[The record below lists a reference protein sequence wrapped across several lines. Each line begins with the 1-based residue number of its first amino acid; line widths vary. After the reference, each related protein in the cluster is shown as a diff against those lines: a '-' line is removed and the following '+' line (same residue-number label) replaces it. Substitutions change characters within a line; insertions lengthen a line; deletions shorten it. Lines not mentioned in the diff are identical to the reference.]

1 MVRYK
6 CILSYDGYNY
16 MGFQIQND
24 LPTIE
29 LEINKAMYKM
39 LNKDI
44 KIYPSGRTDRY
55 VHARAQVIHFDLD
68 NYIEPSA
75 LKRGI
80 NTFLPSDIYI
90 KSVEEVDLDFHARF
104 SAKSK
109 EYRYYINTL
118 EYNPFYARYSSY
130 IYNLDVKKMKDA
142 IKLFVGKH
150 DFKGFASAQTDERK
164 DTIKTIFKAELVE
177 KDGFL
182 EFIFEGTGFL
192 KYQVRKMVGILIN
205 IGSNKA
211 LKEDILRIFET
222 GDTTINHMVAD
233 GCGLFLE
240 KVNY

>member
-130 IYNLDVKKMKDA
+130 IYNLDVEKMKDA

-150 DFKGFASAQTDERK
+150 DFKGFASAKIDERK

-211 LKEDILRIFET
+211 VKEDIIRIFDS

>member
-130 IYNLDVKKMKDA
+130 IYNLDVEKMKDA

-150 DFKGFASAQTDERK
+150 DFKGFASAQIDERK

-211 LKEDILRIFET
+211 VKEDIIRIFDS

>member
-6 CILSYDGYNY
+6 AILSYDGYNY

-39 LNKDI
+39 LGKDI

-55 VHARAQVIHFDLD
+55 VHAKAQVIHFDLD
-68 NYIEPSA
+68 NYIEPNS

-90 KSVEEVDLDFHARF
+90 KEVEEVDLDFHARF

-109 EYRYYINTL
+109 EYRYYINTK
-118 EYNPFYARYSSY
+118 EYDPFYARYSSY
-130 IYNLDVKKMKDA
+130 IYNLDVNKMKEA
-142 IKLFVGKH
+142 IRLFIGTH
-150 DFKGFASAQTDERK
+150 DFKGFASAQIDERK
-164 DTIKTIFKAELVE
+164 DTIKTIFRAEIVE

-182 EFIFEGTGFL
+182 EFIFEGNGFL

-211 LKEDILRIFET
+211 KKEDILEIFET
-222 GDTTINHMVAD
+222 KDTKINHMVAD

>member
-109 EYRYYINTL
+109 EYRYYINPL

-130 IYNLDVKKMKDA
+130 IYNLDVEKMKDA

-150 DFKGFASAQTDERK
+150 DFKGFASAQIDERK

-211 LKEDILRIFET
+211 VKEDIIRIFDS